1 MSTYSSCGCGQ
12 RGCAEAYV
20 SASSVVRRFRE
31 LSGSD
36 SVTEAREVFTLAA
49 KGDEQAELLV
59 NEVRHT

>member
-1 MSTYSSCGCGQ
+1 M
-12 RGCAEAYV
+12 